1 MENISQM
8 NSYFII
14 YSLILLMTCNTN
26 PQDSTQSI
34 AIGTEFEII
43 ESHMNDLSDFIIS
56 SSELFLEE
64 QFDYEISLLVR
75 NQGWHQ
81 ILGTYFNTSPD
92 YVSVNDEHR
101 KLFDKQIHTSDK
113 QSIVTLKWK
122 NNISNCSYMF
132 SNLSNISQI
141 NFTKFN

>member
-75 NQGWHQ
+75 NLGWHKFWEH
-81 ILGTYFNTSPD
+81 ILI
-92 YVSVNDEHR
+92 HR
-101 KLFDKQIHTSDK
+101 LIMLVLMMNIENYLINKYILQ
-113 QSIVTLKWK
+113 
-122 NNISNCSYMF
+122 ISNQ
-132 SNLSNISQI
+132 L
-141 NFTKFN
+141 